1 MNPRKPQSKKNNCEK
16 MRDKWLDCRNKYKG
30 ASAFSK
36 GSDLCNTKFKDYLY
50 KCGEKERKKRLICSI
65 YATH

>member
-1 MNPRKPQSKKNNCEK
+1 MNTGKPHSKKNNCEK
-16 MRDKWLDCRNKYKG
+16 MRDKWLDCIKKYKG
-30 ASAFSK
+30 VSAFSK
-36 GSDLCNTKFKDYLY
+36 GSNLCNTKFQDYLY